1 MTKNQ
6 PRRFGFKRWIVLG
19 LMVLGGWLAFGVG
32 GIFKPVSPAVV
43 LPPEPIWPGL
53 KLLPDIPA
61 LGIKDVWFSNTILSV
76 LIADVILI
84 IAALGARS
92 FAASGKLVPQG
103 FYNFFEWIVEI
114 FWNMTESAAGKW
126 AKAMFPV
133 VATIFLLV
141 FTANMVKLL
150 PGFES
155 IGWMKEA
162 HAHGYAPAPFLPGFM
177 RAIDGSHPLEV
188 EHAAED
194 THTEGEAPAA
204 EAGHGEAATE
214 EFCSHVCEV
223 VPFLRATATDLNFT
237 FALAVVSF
245 VMIQYFGIRA
255 LGLSYFGK
263 FINLRTII
271 SKPLFG
277 FIDFGVGLLELVS
290 EFAKILSFGFR
301 LFGNIFAGALLLAI
315 LGSLTAVAVP
325 SMLYG
330 LELFVGIIQAYV
342 FAMLTLTFMSQA
354 VVSHHGDEHG
364 DEHGEAHSAGEAP
377 AAAH

>member
-1 MTKNQ
+1 MTKQQ
-6 PRRFGFKRWIVLG
+6 PRRIGFKRWIVLG
-19 LMVLGGWLAFGVG
+19 LMVLGGYLAFGVG

-43 LPPEPIWPGL
+43 LPPEPIWPGARI
-53 KLLPDIPA
+53 LPDIPG
-61 LGIKDVWFSNTILSV
+61 LFKDVWFSNTILSV
-76 LIADVILI
+76 LIADVLLIL
-84 IAALGARS
+84 AAFGARS

-162 HAHGYAPAPFLPGFM
+162 HAKGYASAPFLPGFM
-177 RAIDGSHPLEV
+177 RAIDGSQPLEA
-188 EHAAED
+188 EHVA
-194 THTEGEAPAA
+194 TEGEATA
-204 EAGHGEAATE
+204 EESHGEAASE
-214 EFCSHVCEV
+214 EICSHVCEV

-245 VMIQYFGIRA
+245 VMIQYFGLRA
-255 LGLSYFGK
+255 LGPSYFGK

-364 DEHGEAHSAGEAP
+364 EEHAEAHGDEHSTEAAH